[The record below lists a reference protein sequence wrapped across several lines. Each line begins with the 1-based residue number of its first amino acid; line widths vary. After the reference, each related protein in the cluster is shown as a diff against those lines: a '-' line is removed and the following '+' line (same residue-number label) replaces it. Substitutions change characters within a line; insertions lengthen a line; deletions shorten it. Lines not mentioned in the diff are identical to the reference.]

1 MSAKHALQDPHC
13 ATGSAVVGASVGGAA
28 VVGASVDGAA
38 VVDASVDG
46 ASVLD
51 EVEEGTSVDDIAVV
65 GASVDGAGVVD
76 DSEDGA
82 TVEAEASQT
91 ASTTNSA
98 PLHLVPTGTGF
109 TKAAPLAHWYHQ
121 SPHSSRH
128 WTDSDDTPAHCTS
141 VLAEPEAPL
150 QYS

>member
-1 MSAKHALQDPHC
+1 LQDPHC
-13 ATGSAVVGASVGGAA
+13 AKGSA

-46 ASVLD
+46 SEATVVDCESSEDD
-51 EVEEGTSVDDIAVV
+51 ELEEGATVEDELEEGAAVEDELEE
-65 GASVDGAGVVD
+65 GAAVEDELEEGA
-76 DSEDGA
+76 A
-82 TVEAEASQT
+82 VEAEASQT

-98 PLHLVPTGTGF
+98 PLHLVPKGTGF

-128 WTDSDDTPAHCTS
+128 WTDAADTPAHCTS
-141 VLAEPEAPL
+141 VLEEPEAPL